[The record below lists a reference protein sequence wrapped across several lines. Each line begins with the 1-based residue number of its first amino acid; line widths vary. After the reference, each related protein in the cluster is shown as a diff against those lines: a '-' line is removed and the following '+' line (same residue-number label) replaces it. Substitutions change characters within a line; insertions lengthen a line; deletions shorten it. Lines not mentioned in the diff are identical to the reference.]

1 MNCKYIKNILG
12 IFILFFI
19 LAFPVQVQAA
29 KGENLINE
37 SYETVNRELPKGARV
52 SYDGTAVEPSYGA
65 SASSSTDNI
74 SDLKDIIESKMYNRT
89 TQFSVYY
96 DGDTSDLGSEII
108 SAISDILN
116 GDDYLYYSYTGYKI
130 SISGYENDVT
140 IDFRFGYLTTKS
152 QENFVDSKVTSIL
165 GEIIDSSMNNHE
177 KEKAIHDYIVKN
189 VEYDTSLERYS
200 AYNALSE
207 GKTVCQGYALLAY
220 KMLTEAGVESKIIAG
235 SAGSGSDSE
244 GHAWNLVKLD
254 GKWYHLDCTW
264 DDPIPDVKGRVLYDY
279 YNLTD
284 SQISQDHNWDTS
296 AYPAA
301 VTVYKYPSEGVTI
314 DFSKYK
320 KWGNQS
326 NISKN
331 KMWSIKFTK
340 PFDAS
345 TVNSNNVLVYEEY
358 DDLLYPVED
367 IEVTYN
373 NDKDTVYVKPS
384 GEYDGGKTYYLVI
397 TQNVLSED
405 GKAIPKPIVLIFK
418 IQG

>member
-12 IFILFFI
+12 IFILFFV
-19 LAFPVQVQAA
+19 LAFPVQVQAV

-37 SYETVNRELPKGARV
+37 SYETVNWELPKGARV
-52 SYDGTAVEPSYGA
+52 SYGGTAVEPSYGA

-96 DGDTSDLGSEII
+96 DGDTSDLKSEIK

-116 GDDYLYYSYTGYKI
+116 GDDYLHYSYTGYRF
-130 SISGYENDVT
+130 SYSGYENDVT
-140 IDFRFGYLTTKS
+140 INFSFSYLTTKS

-165 GEIIDSSMNNHE
+165 GEIIDSSMNSHK

-220 KMLTEAGVESKIIAG
+220 KMLTEAGVESKIIAR

-264 DDPIPDVKGRVLYDY
+264 DDPVPDVKGRVLYDY

-284 SQISQDHNWDTS
+284 SQISQDHNWVLLLIPLLSQFTS
-296 AYPAA
+296 ILQR
-301 VTVYKYPSEGVTI
+301 VSLLT
-314 DFSKYK
+314 F
-320 KWGNQS
+320 Q
-326 NISKN
+326 
-331 KMWSIKFTK
+331 SIK
-340 PFDAS
+340 
-345 TVNSNNVLVYEEY
+345 N
-358 DDLLYPVED
+358 
-367 IEVTYN
+367 
-373 NDKDTVYVKPS
+373 
-384 GEYDGGKTYYLVI
+384 GVI
-397 TQNVLSED
+397 NRMYQRIKCGV
-405 GKAIPKPIVLIFK
+405 
-418 IQG
+418 

>member
-1 MNCKYIKNILG
+1 
-12 IFILFFI
+12 
-19 LAFPVQVQAA
+19 
-29 KGENLINE
+29 
-37 SYETVNRELPKGARV
+37 
-52 SYDGTAVEPSYGA
+52 
-65 SASSSTDNI
+65 
-74 SDLKDIIESKMYNRT
+74 MYNRT

-96 DGDTSDLGSEII
+96 DGDTSDLKSEIK

-116 GDDYLYYSYTGYKI
+116 GDDYLHYSYTGYRF
-130 SISGYENDVT
+130 SYSGYENDVT
-140 IDFRFGYLTTKS
+140 INFSFSYLTTKS
-152 QENFVDSKVTSIL
+152 QENYVDSKVTCIL
-165 GEIIDSSMNNHE
+165 GEIIDSSMNSHK
-177 KEKAIHDYIVKN
+177 KERAIHDYIVKN

-220 KMLTEAGVESKIIAG
+220 KMLTEAGMESKIIAG

-254 GKWYHLDCTW
+254 GKWYRLDCTW
-264 DDPIPDVKGRVLYDY
+264 DDPIPDIKGRVLYDY

-284 SQISQDHNWDTS
+284 NQISQDHNWDTS

-331 KMWSIKFTK
+331 KMWSIKFAK

-345 TVNSNNVLVYEEY
+345 TVNSSNVLVYEEY

-367 IEVTYN
+367 TEVTYN

-405 GKAIPKPIVLIFK
+405 GKAIPKPIVLTFK
-418 IQG
+418 IQE